1 MLLPYGSP
9 ITLATTGITVSGAT
23 ALTSLA
29 GLKDGRPGAITRLQ
43 WPSGAQTTSTA
54 ITIDTTWATPIV
66 PRVAGL
72 VNVRGLPAGL
82 RVRIGWQQTEGGAF
96 DYQQQD
102 SILFDNQAGDRFAWD
117 TWASGL
123 NACYGVRIEVFNDD
137 GDSGTPVTA
146 EAQFDLG
153 EVYAA
158 PGKSLCVLPDPQIDP
173 IEGTVTDLSR
183 SGQPYDAPQPPRR
196 RWRFQTQR
204 ETIAPAQT
212 ASGSTESV
220 RLALMA
226 NPRVLWTFYEGDEA
240 LGRQTLVYGLARIGG
255 AQSSPGRRW
264 QSEIQIDELRG

>member
-9 ITLATTGITVSGAT
+9 ITFATTGITVSGAT

-137 GDSGTPVTA
+137 GDSGTPVTV
-146 EAQFDLG
+146 EAQFDIG

-158 PGKSLCVLPDPQIDP
+158 PAV
-173 IEGTVTDLSR
+173 DLSPIGESESEFIAGETVLAL
-183 SGQPYDAPQPPRR
+183 SGQPYFSESPVRNRVPLQFLPVDAPEYP
-196 RWRFQTQR
+196 
-204 ETIAPAQT
+204 
-212 ASGSTESV
+212 SV
-220 RLALMA
+220 RGALWSLAISPALLVSPDGSAEFLMYGRA
-226 NPRVLWTFYEGDEA
+226 ADIRSRRFLNGKHAISMSVEVL
-240 LGRQTLVYGLARIGG
+240 R
-255 AQSSPGRRW
+255 
-264 QSEIQIDELRG
+264 